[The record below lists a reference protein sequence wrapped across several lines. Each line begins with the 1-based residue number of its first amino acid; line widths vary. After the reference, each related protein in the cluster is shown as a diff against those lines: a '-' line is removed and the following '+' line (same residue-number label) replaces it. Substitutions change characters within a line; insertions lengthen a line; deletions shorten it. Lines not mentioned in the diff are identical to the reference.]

1 MRNKPQREPVK
12 IGDFVGFCYCDGTET
27 VGTVIAMTQKR
38 SRQKKGKIIPCVM
51 IAQLP
56 EGDANA
62 CSLVELALHGSVSAA
77 QPGADGRD
85 LSEFSATAFGP
96 ANASRLATNARKRG
110 GKCLAKPK
118 STLRHSHG
126 RREMP

>member
-56 EGDANA
+56 EGDVNA
-62 CSLVELALHGSVSAA
+62 CSLVELALHGLFPLPSPEQMVEIY
-77 QPGADGRD
+77 QNFRRQ
-85 LSEFSATAFGP
+85 
-96 ANASRLATNARKRG
+96 RLAQLPPVGWQQMLGSEVGNA
-110 GKCLAKPK
+110 
-118 STLRHSHG
+118 
-126 RREMP
+126 